1 MHYSVYSLHSV
12 SFTSTYQT
20 YQFILLYQ
28 LKRLILRNIYEY
40 VSKNWKNKHLLF
52 VIEVLSKDDTV
63 ALLTIIVSLTV
74 IVIVTTM
81 PGKDYVD

>member
-1 MHYSVYSLHSV
+1 MHYSVYSLPVRTRCTVPVHTFV
-12 SFTSTYQT
+12 PTWTSYTV
-20 YQFILLYQ
+20 
-28 LKRLILRNIYEY
+28 LRNIYEY
-40 VSKNWKNKHLLF
+40 VSKSWKNKRLLF

-74 IVIVTTM
+74 IVIVIVTTM